1 VRQSRHGDCSY
12 MALYSL
18 VRALKFLAV
27 MTYVAASVA
36 SFVAPSDALRKQLA
50 HAVASPAL
58 LSIWALGF
66 TLAWLRGTSFGQPWI
81 VAGLVLSTLSNVV
94 LTIVVARGVRTR
106 SSFVACLLPLLVI
119 TVLMVLRPRWAALG
133 L

>member
-1 VRQSRHGDCSY
+1 

-36 SFVAPSDALRKQLA
+36 SFVAASDGARKQLA
-50 HAVASPAL
+50 HGVASPAL
-58 LSIWALGF
+58 LSTWVLGLS
-66 TLAWLRGTSFGQPWI
+66 LAWLRGTGFGQPWI
-81 VAGLVLSTLSNVV
+81 VAGLVLSTLSNGV
-94 LTIVVARGVRTR
+94 LTVAVARGVRTR
-106 SSFVACLLPLLVI
+106 GAFVACLLPLVLTLVF
-119 TVLMVLRPRWAALG
+119 MVFRPRWAALG